1 VADPTSRR
9 DVPAEVVARAP
20 TVPGG
25 YVYEIE
31 GEYGPDDAVPPEA
44 VKGAWPVDDEGV
56 PTGEFIPNPKYRQ
69 G

>member
-1 VADPTSRR
+1 MADPTSRR
-9 DVPAEVVARAP
+9 DVPAEVLTRARAF
-20 TVPGG
+20 PGG

-56 PTGEFIPNPKYRQ
+56 PTGEVIPNPNHRP